1 MKNNTKLKEAVD
13 HLIDLNF
20 DFIRDHGGY
29 SCTDPDSIDDN
40 LDLFVANNII
50 RRELFEQ
57 DLPSRVEDSGGNAV
71 KTRMSF
77 KDAMQHTLDT
87 AKDNFEYM
95 NEECMDANGEYD
107 ISHEDFDNHTYNAIK
122 ILEKELS

>member
-13 HLIDLNF
+13 YLMDLNYENAT
-20 DFIRDHGGY
+20 GNY
-29 SCTDPDSIDDN
+29 SCTDPDLIDDN
-40 LDLFVANNII
+40 LDLIFANNII

-57 DLPSRVEDSGGNAV
+57 GLPRVEDSGGNPV

-87 AKDNFEYM
+87 AKDNFEDG
-95 NEECMDANGEYD
+95 NEEYMDANGEYD